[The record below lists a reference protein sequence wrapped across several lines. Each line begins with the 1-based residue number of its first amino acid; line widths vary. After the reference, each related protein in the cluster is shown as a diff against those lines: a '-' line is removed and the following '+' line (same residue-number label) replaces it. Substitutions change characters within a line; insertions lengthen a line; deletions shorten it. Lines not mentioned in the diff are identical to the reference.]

1 MIPAD
6 IITIHAPAGTKA
18 RWIRNARPGKLSTW
32 VCKMIDEPADPRR
45 WVACMMWGRP
55 KGTVYTPEE
64 LESMLTA
71 AYLAG
76 ARRE

>member
-1 MIPAD
+1 MNTLPAD

-45 WVACMMWGRP
+45 YVANAIGDLP
-55 KGTVYTPEE
+55 YTLDE
-64 LESMLTA
+64 LEAMLTA

-76 ARRE
+76 ARRD

>member
-1 MIPAD
+1 MLPAD

-45 WVACMMWGRP
+45 YVASMMLGRP
-55 KGTVYTPEE
+55 KNTVYTPEE
-64 LESMLTA
+64 LDALLTA

-76 ARRE
+76 ARRD

>member
-1 MIPAD
+1 MLPAD

-18 RWIRNARPGKLSTW
+18 RWIRSARPGKLSTW

-45 WVACMMWGRP
+45 YVANAVDGLP
-55 KGTVYTPEE
+55 STLDE

>member
-1 MIPAD
+1 MLPAD

-45 WVACMMWGRP
+45 YVANAVGDLP
-55 KGTVYTPEE
+55 YTLDE
-64 LESMLTA
+64 LEAMLSA

-76 ARRE
+76 ARRD

>member
-1 MIPAD
+1 MLPAD

-18 RWIRNARPGKLSTW
+18 RWIRNAHPGKLSTW

-45 WVACMMWGRP
+45 YVANAIEDLP
-55 KGTVYTPEE
+55 YTLDE
-64 LESMLTA
+64 LETMLTA

-76 ARRE
+76 ARRD